1 MANQGQLIQKV
12 NGVDKTYFFHDLG
25 IITRMIHAINGV
37 NSFYYY
43 PQNNVLVP
51 IWLDLGGGGVANPWD
66 DAQSWN
72 E

>member
-1 MANQGQLIQKV
+1 MANQGQLTHDI
-12 NGVDKTYFFHDLG
+12 NGVPKTYFFHDLG
-25 IITRMIHAINGV
+25 IITRMIQVINGV

-51 IWLDLGGGGVANPWD
+51 IWLDLGGQGLDNPWD
-66 DAQSWN
+66 DAQFWN